1 MKIAILVDG
10 GFFDA
15 VNKNRVN
22 GMLPTA
28 DHVKQEVDNTMR
40 LIRAKTLTDSEN
52 IKDVLFRVYFY
63 DARPFS
69 GKKTNPQGEEYDFT
83 LSKSYVAK
91 TDLLNEL
98 ARTDKFCL
106 RLGMLSFAGWQPKID
121 DNGTLTGYRP
131 SFKQKGVDI
140 KVGMD
145 MVWIAT
151 HKVVDKIVITAIT
164 PERNCLNLTFFFM
177 LITSFFLFLIGFLF
191 FIVKGHG
198 KLRIFPGS
206 IHMDDCGKGTVL
218 FLGIQTGYLCLTLI

>member
-1 MKIAILVDG
+1 MEIMKIAILVDG

-121 DNGTLTGYRP
+121 DNGILTGYRP

-151 HKVVDKIVITAIT
+151 HKVVDKIAI
-164 PERNCLNLTFFFM
+164 
-177 LITSFFLFLIGFLF
+177 IGGDSD
-191 FIVKGHG
+191 FIDPIEFAK
-198 KLRIFPGS
+198 RE
-206 IHMDDCGKGTVL
+206 
-218 FLGIQTGYLCLTLI
+218 GIQVYLNHMGLKVKDELIQSCDFELK

>member
-83 LSKSYVAK
+83 LS
-91 TDLLNEL
+91 
-98 ARTDKFCL
+98 
-106 RLGMLSFAGWQPKID
+106 QPKID

-151 HKVVDKIVITAIT
+151 HKVVDKIAI
-164 PERNCLNLTFFFM
+164 
-177 LITSFFLFLIGFLF
+177 IGGDSD
-191 FIVKGHG
+191 FIDPIEFAK
-198 KLRIFPGS
+198 RE
-206 IHMDDCGKGTVL
+206 
-218 FLGIQTGYLCLTLI
+218 GIQVYLNHMGLKVKDELIQSCDFELK

>member
-28 DHVKQEVDNTMR
+28 DHVKQEVENTMR

-140 KVGMD
+140 KVGIC
-145 MVWIAT
+145 WIISLPGRE
-151 HKVVDKIVITAIT
+151 K
-164 PERNCLNLTFFFM
+164 NC
-177 LITSFFLFLIGFLF
+177 
-191 FIVKGHG
+191 
-198 KLRIFPGS
+198 
-206 IHMDDCGKGTVL
+206 
-218 FLGIQTGYLCLTLI
+218 

>member
-1 MKIAILVDG
+1 MEIMKIAILVDG

-28 DHVKQEVDNTMR
+28 DHVKQEVENTMR

-52 IKDVLFRVYFY
+52 IKDVLFRVYF
-63 DARPFS
+63 S
-69 GKKTNPQGEEYDFT
+69 
-83 LSKSYVAK
+83 K

-151 HKVVDKIVITAIT
+151 HKVVDKIA
-164 PERNCLNLTFFFM
+164 
-177 LITSFFLFLIGFLF
+177 LIGGDSD
-191 FIVKGHG
+191 FIDPIEFAK
-198 KLRIFPGS
+198 RE
-206 IHMDDCGKGTVL
+206 
-218 FLGIQTGYLCLTLI
+218 GIQVYLNHMGLKVKDELIQSCDFELK